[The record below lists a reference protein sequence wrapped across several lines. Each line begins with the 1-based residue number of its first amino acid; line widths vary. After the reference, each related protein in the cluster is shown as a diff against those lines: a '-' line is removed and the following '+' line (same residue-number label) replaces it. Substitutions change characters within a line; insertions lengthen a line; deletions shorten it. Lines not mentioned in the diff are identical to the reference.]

1 MNVLINITVVFIMS
15 LLNGF
20 CYCWSGIEMK
30 TSTKNNIQIVFHSL
44 NEDAGEKLFQSY
56 NYQKIILLSGFPELS
71 LEYSVGVSKQNQDLM
86 PELFDF
92 NIFKKK
98 FPMNR
103 NILRI
108 ERKDQTSSQGGH
120 NFVLFETLG
129 INSGMF
135 SRKRPDNIKTSGY
148 EFRMKGF
155 FMMLDDC
162 SNDSVINF
170 ISDHIDIRFFR
181 SEFSANN
188 FAKVELKGINF
199 VFSGFNLY

>member
-1 MNVLINITVVFIMS
+1 
-15 LLNGF
+15 
-20 CYCWSGIEMK
+20 
-30 TSTKNNIQIVFHSL
+30 
-44 NEDAGEKLFQSY
+44 
-56 NYQKIILLSGFPELS
+56 
-71 LEYSVGVSKQNQDLM
+71 
-86 PELFDF
+86 
-92 NIFKKK
+92 
-98 FPMNR
+98 
-103 NILRI
+103 
-108 ERKDQTSSQGGH
+108 
-120 NFVLFETLG
+120 
-129 INSGMF
+129 MF